1 MQVITTRSTSNQ
13 AEKEKDEDFEID
25 WVLLYDFEHLVEIH
39 HATDQYHTLIR
50 DIEAFGLEAE
60 VRHGHGAT
68 LLTLIRIPRNKLGNE
83 VYRSRVKDW
92 LFGIVHVRPLGDSF
106 TIVDAATPSEEIRSV
121 FHLVTWTKE
130 QGGAGVTANFGQWKH
145 ITASFAPHAWT
156 ANKTLLKQ
164 LSAKIILGADD
175 LDSIKALFGE
185 KVAFYYAFIQAYS
198 LFLIVP
204 AISGTLFCLF
214 SRPYSI
220 MFGTITCVW
229 SIVFVEW
236 WKKQETD
243 LSIRWHVQGVGALKV
258 NRVQYNWE
266 KEDTDAITGEVK
278 KIFPAHK
285 RLTRQ
290 LLFLPFAALAAF
302 VLSIVL
308 VVTFLI
314 EAIISDVYGE
324 ELANYWAL
332 HYLPTILLAVSLPYI
347 TDFLT
352 SIATRLSEHEN
363 HRTNDEFELA
373 QVQKAFVL
381 NFVTSF
387 LPLVLTAYIYVPFGS
402 KLLPYFVPNSWQ
414 SHIVG
419 KDFNIDAHRLQE
431 EVISLSLAGQLINF
445 GEEFVLPFLKR
456 HLLEAY
462 RRYQDAKQGKS
473 LHQRMHSEYTKT
485 LLVDAPHE
493 ERLLSRLRAEAAA
506 PPYDVQED
514 IMEMCVQFGYLAMF
528 GVIYPLMPLGFLINN
543 WIELRGD
550 FFKLISESQRPPP
563 IRSDSIGPC
572 ISALEFLT
580 WLGSLSTAALLC
592 MYSGDGDVTSFRL
605 DGLLL
610 TVFIAEQAYLATKLT
625 IRFMFD
631 KIGSEAVRAEE
642 ASRRLVR
649 KRYLETFS
657 EEFAGASVRQEPRTY
672 TSQHKRPTSVIST
685 DAEKQGVLPVIHEIE
700 ETVQVR
706 SEYKTEQ
713 AERFWNQRKEFMG
726 TAEAGVRL
734 IVAIKGMQANRS
746 EDSGDKSKWI

>member
-25 WVLLYDFEHLVEIH
+25 WVLLYDFEHLEIH

-92 LFGIVHVRPLGDSF
+92 LFGIVHVRPLGDSS

-156 ANKTLLKQ
+156 ANKKLLKQ

-229 SIVFVEW
+229 SI
-236 WKKQETD
+236 ETD

-324 ELANYWAL
+324 ELANYWAV

-493 ERLLSRLRAEAAA
+493 EGLLSRLGAEAAA

-580 WLGSLSTAALLC
+580 WLGSLSTAALLY

-672 TSQHKRPTSVIST
+672 TSQHKRPSSVIST

>member
-1 MQVITTRSTSNQ
+1 MQSTTTRLVNRQ
-13 AEKEKDEDFEID
+13 AEMERDEDFEVD
-25 WVLLYDFEHLVEIH
+25 WVLLFDFEDLEIH
-39 HATDQYHTLIR
+39 HATDKYHTLIR

-60 VRHGHGAT
+60 VRHGHGTT

-92 LFGIVHVRPLGDSF
+92 LFGITHVRPLGDSS
-106 TIVDAATPSEEIRSV
+106 TVVDAATPSEEIRSV

-130 QGGAGVTANFGQWKH
+130 QGGAGVTANFGQWRH
-145 ITASFAPHAWT
+145 VTASFSPHAWT
-156 ANKTLLKQ
+156 ANKRLLKQ
-164 LSAKIILGADD
+164 LSSKIVLRADD
-175 LDSIKALFGE
+175 LDQIKALFGE
-185 KVAFYYAFIQAYS
+185 KVSLHDVAFYYAFIQAYS

-204 AISGTLFCLF
+204 ATSGTLFWLF

-220 MFGTITCVW
+220 TFGIVTCVW

-236 WKKQETD
+236 WKRQEID
-243 LSIRWHVQGVGALKV
+243 LSIRWDVKGVGALKV
-258 NRVQYNWE
+258 NRVQYAWE
-266 KEDTDAITGEVK
+266 KEEIDSITGEAR

-285 RLTRQ
+285 RAARQ
-290 LLFLPFAALAAF
+290 LLFLPFAALAGVALSS
-302 VLSIVL
+302 VLM
-308 VVTFLI
+308 VTFLA

-324 ELANYWAL
+324 ELANFWAVQ
-332 HYLPTILLAVSLPYI
+332 YLPTILLAVSLPYI
-347 TDFLT
+347 TEFLT
-352 SIATRLSEHEN
+352 SIALRLSEYEN

-387 LPLVLTAYIYVPFGS
+387 LPLILTAYVYVPCGS
-402 KLLPYFVPNSWQ
+402 KLLPNFLPTSLQSRVPVKNF
-414 SHIVG
+414 H
-419 KDFNIDAHRLQE
+419 IDAHRLQE
-431 EVISLSLAGQLINF
+431 EVISLSLAGQVINF

-462 RRYQDAKQGKS
+462 RRYKDAQQGKS

-485 LLVDAPHE
+485 LLVDAPQE
-493 ERLLSRLRAEAAA
+493 ESLLSRLRAEATAT
-506 PPYDVQED
+506 PYDVQED

-528 GVIYPLMPLGFLINN
+528 GIVYPLMPLGFLINN

-580 WLGSLSTAALLC
+580 WLGSLSTAALLY
-592 MYSGDGDVTSFRL
+592 MYGGNSDVTDIHL
-605 DGLLL
+605 GGLLL

-625 IRFMFD
+625 IRFIFD
-631 KIGSEAVRAEE
+631 KIGSEAVRTEE
-642 ASRRLVR
+642 ATRRLVR

-657 EEFAGASVRQEPRTY
+657 DEVAGASVRQEAHTY
-672 TSQHKRPTSVIST
+672 TTLHKRCAPVIS
-685 DAEKQGVLPVIHEIE
+685 DVEDSKEALPVISEVE
-700 ETVQVR
+700 ETVRVR
-706 SEYKTEQ
+706 SEYKTER

-734 IVAIKGMQANRS
+734 IVAIKAFLINVAT
-746 EDSGDKSKWI
+746 